1 MKQKTIKNIIDL
13 FNSLFLIVVGWVI
26 VVPIS
31 FLIPKKK
38 GLFAVVG
45 RTGNNF
51 ADNTKYF
58 YLFLQNNHPK
68 NKSFFISDTKSFND
82 DVPGLIKHP
91 SFKSM
96 ITLMRAEYVI
106 LDYSAWYL
114 NFKYHLSIKAKKIQL
129 WHGIGSKRIE
139 MSTDIFTK
147 SKLGGLRKIY
157 GALRGQI
164 IKFNL
169 LSSTSEYYSKNLYKG
184 SLWFKEIK
192 EFGQPRND
200 VLFRTPKEADLIG
213 ADSAVI
219 AKLKQ
224 KQKNDN
230 TIIVLF
236 TPTYR
241 ATLSNDIIDYIRLNT
256 FAQKHNISIV
266 IKHHVL
272 ANFKAIPNMSN
283 IFVYDKRKDIY
294 PIMSISD
301 AMITDYSSIYLDYLL
316 LNKPVIF
323 YIPDFVEYKKA
334 DTSLRDDYIDIT
346 PGTKCE
352 SQEELHKTLIE
363 ELVDKRDNYK
373 KEREDVLE
381 FSYKY
386 VDGNSSKRIYEY
398 LIKREL

>member
-1 MKQKTIKNIIDL
+1 MLFKNKNISEHI
-13 FNSLFLIVVGWVI
+13 NSLFLIIVGWLI

-45 RTGNNF
+45 RTGNKF

-82 DVPGLIKHP
+82 DVPGFIKHP
-91 SFKSM
+91 SFKS
-96 ITLMRAEYVI
+96 IAILMRAEYVI

-147 SKLGGLRKIY
+147 SRLGGLRKIY

-164 IKFNL
+164 IKYSL
-169 LSSTSEYYSKNLYKG
+169 LLSTSEYYSKNLYKG

-200 VLFRTPKEADLIG
+200 VLFRMPEEADLIG
-213 ADSAVI
+213 ADSEVI
-219 AKLKQ
+219 IRLKE
-224 KQKNDN
+224 KKKNDN

-241 ATLSNDIIDYIRLNT
+241 ATLSNDIIDYNRLNT
-256 FAQKHNISIV
+256 FAKKHNISIV

-272 ANFKAIPNMSN
+272 AVFTDIPNMSN
-283 IFVYDKRKDIY
+283 IFVYNKRKDIY

-316 LNKPVIF
+316 LNKPIVF
-323 YIPDFVEYKKA
+323 YIPDFMEYKKA
-334 DTSLRDDYIDIT
+334 DTSLRDDYLEIT

-352 SQEELHKTLIE
+352 SQEELQKTLIE
-363 ELVDKRDNYK
+363 ELIDKKDNYK
-373 KEREDVLE
+373 KERENVLE

-386 VDGNSSKRIYEY
+386 VDGNSSNRIYEY
-398 LIKREL
+398 LIK